1 MNTIKS
7 RLIEIKYSRITLA
20 LTFAYSV
27 LWIPPTAALEANPAE
42 VKSSRLSLG
51 IGAAVVQKAYRDIDP
66 EVLPI
71 PIISYEN
78 RWLDVSVPRVDLKIY
93 STDSF
98 SMRLRARYAGDGYD
112 ADDSPFLQG
121 MADRKGSI
129 WAGGAMTYDTT
140 FARLSAEVLADM
152 SGYSEGYRAKLAID
166 RRFSS
171 GAFGITPRLGIEW
184 VDSKF
189 VDYYYGVKSAETR
202 PGREF
207 YEGKST
213 ANVDI
218 GVRLDYRPAV
228 RHMLFIDAGAT
239 LFGSAIKD
247 SPLVDSSTQTMLGI
261 GYVYR
266 F

>member
-1 MNTIKS
+1 MNTIQP
-7 RLIEIKYSRITLA
+7 RLIEIKYSRVTLA

-27 LWIPPTAALEANPAE
+27 LWIPPAGAQETDPAE
-42 VKSSRLSLG
+42 VGSSRFSLG
-51 IGAAVVQKAYRDIDP
+51 VGAAVVQKAYRDIDP

-78 RWLDVSVPRVDLKIY
+78 HWLDISVPRADLKIY
-93 STDSF
+93 STESF
-98 SMRLRARYAGDGYD
+98 SVRLRARYAGDGYD

-121 MADRKGSI
+121 MADRKGSF
-129 WAGGAMTYDTT
+129 WAGGALRYDTK
-140 FARLSAEVLADM
+140 FARFSAEVLADA
-152 SGYSEGYRAKLAID
+152 SGYSEGNRAKLAIE

-189 VDYYYGVKSAETR
+189 VDYYYGVKSTETR
-202 PGREF
+202 SGREF
-207 YEGKST
+207 YAGKST
-213 ANVDI
+213 ANADI

-228 RHMLFIDAGAT
+228 RHTVFIDAGAT
-239 LFGSAIKD
+239 FFGSSIKD